1 MVPRDMY
8 FWMPLVGG
16 FLPIQWY
23 HCSQEGPMG
32 HLKKLQKELISSQV
46 SQNFNAQD
54 YAIDSFFGIK
64 YLLDICKI
72 DAYHD
77 PCLRFLPK

>member
-1 MVPRDMY
+1 
-8 FWMPLVGG
+8 
-16 FLPIQWY
+16 
-23 HCSQEGPMG
+23 MG